1 MNETVNTAICLM
13 KVYVHF
19 SFTENVNIFDWLN
32 AGAGSSVLILDIK
45 WVTKLERSTAL
56 LPGRKI
62 ETQQL

>member
-1 MNETVNTAICLM
+1 MVYCLN
-13 KVYVHF
+13 F

-32 AGAGSSVLILDIK
+32 AVAGSSVLILDIK